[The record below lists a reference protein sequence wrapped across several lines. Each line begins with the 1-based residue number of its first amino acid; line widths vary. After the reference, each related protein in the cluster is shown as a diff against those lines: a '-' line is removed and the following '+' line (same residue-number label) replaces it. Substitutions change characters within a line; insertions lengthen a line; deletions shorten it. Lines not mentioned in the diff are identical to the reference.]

1 MGLKED
7 DIEKKVFLLKLL
19 VKEPDETMDDI
30 LKALVNTGMF
40 DLNRAKEI
48 LEELRAGGYI
58 SGDKLTMLGVTEANK
73 AKQEF
78 TLESW

>member
-1 MGLKED
+1 MSLKEE

-19 VKEPDETMDDI
+19 LKEPDENMDDV

-40 DLNRAKEI
+40 DLNQAKAI
-48 LEELRAGGYI
+48 LQELRYSGYI
-58 SGDKLTMLGVTEANK
+58 SDDALTMLGITEANR

-78 TLESW
+78 TIES